1 MSLRIV
7 IINDASTA
15 RGGATGLALLSARLM
30 RARGLEVTLFCGDAG
45 DNPALAADEI
55 EVVAAGGVRLL
66 DQPRG
71 KAASAGLWN
80 VAARDALAALVARTD
95 TPETIY
101 HLHGWAQ
108 ILSPAIFPALH
119 PVAARTV
126 VHAHDFFLA
135 CPNGVFTDY
144 RTATPC
150 RRVPLGLDCL
160 TTNCDKRSYPHKL
173 WRAAR
178 SAALRRS
185 FDQRLPWGAISII
198 HPDMA
203 PMLALAGLHTDRMV
217 TLRNPVTEWSATR
230 VPAESNRQL
239 FYVGRVEEDK
249 GVPVLIAAAEA
260 SRMPL
265 TVIGDGPLREAL
277 SRTHPSVTFT
287 GWKSRDEIGR
297 LVQSARGVALASRH
311 GEPFGLVVAEALQSG
326 LPVILPESSLLSHEV
341 TERGL
346 GFTCDMRHPE
356 TLTAAITRLRDLPDA
371 EVQAMS
377 LRATRPENALATSP
391 EAWATALLALYHRLA
406 G

>member
-1 MSLRIV
+1 MPLRIV

-15 RGGATGLALLSARLM
+15 RGGATGLTLLSARLL
-30 RARGLEVTLFCGDAG
+30 RARGLDVTLFCGDAG
-45 DNPALAADEI
+45 DNPALAAEGI
-55 EVVAAGGVRLL
+55 AVVAAGGARLL
-66 DQPRG
+66 DQSRG
-71 KAASAGLWN
+71 TAMTAGLWN
-80 VAARDALAALVARTD
+80 TPARDALVAYIARTD
-95 TPETIY
+95 TPDTVY

-108 ILSPAIFPALH
+108 ILSPAIFTALH

-178 SAALRRS
+178 SVALRRS
-185 FDQRLPWGAISII
+185 FAQDLPWGAIAII

-217 TLRNPVTEWSATR
+217 TLRNPVTAWSATR
-230 VPAESNRQL
+230 VPAEANRQL
-239 FYVGRVEEDK
+239 VYVGRVEEDK
-249 GVPVLIAAAEA
+249 GVPALIAAAEA
-260 SRMPL
+260 ADMPL
-265 TVIGDGPLREAL
+265 MVIGEGPLREAL
-277 SRTHPSVTFT
+277 SRAHPAVTFT
-287 GWKSRDEIGR
+287 GWKSRDEIGP
-297 LVQSARGVALASRH
+297 LVQLARGVAMASRH

-341 TERGL
+341 TTKGL
-346 GFTCDMRHPE
+346 GFTCDMRRPE
-356 TLTAAITRLRDLPDA
+356 TLTAAIARLRDLPDA

-377 LRATRPENALATSP
+377 ERAVRPENALASSP
-391 EAWATALLALYHRLA
+391 EDWATALLALYARLVA
-406 G
+406 